1 MCSSEASSAE
11 AASASA
17 TGSSPVSR
25 IPREKSRQK
34 TCRIWSA
41 DPANPSEGKKK
52 AAEKREASS
61 VSSRSDSESSGAP
74 KNSNEIS
81 RAAGAGGGQ
90 PVAEKDAETKRIHQK
105 NRNTGKTEKMKND
118 GKTENNVKNRK
129 NGKTKNT
136 ENRKI
141 RS

>member
-1 MCSSEASSAE
+1 MFYDGPERRLRNPPDGKGE
-11 AASASA
+11 RGRKGEKKREKKGEKKREKKGEKKEDRENGKRTRTYFLTD
-17 TGSSPVSR
+17 TGSR
-25 IPREKSRQK
+25 
-34 TCRIWSA
+34 T
-41 DPANPSEGKKK
+41 
-52 AAEKREASS
+52 
-61 VSSRSDSESSGAP
+61 SSGW
-74 KNSNEIS
+74 
-81 RAAGAGGGQ
+81 AAGAGGGQ

-129 NGKTKNT
+129 NGKTKKT